1 MGGVMVIVYHY
12 ITFKSHGWSNGY
24 IIISIHLNHMGG
36 VMVIVYHYIDTF
48 KSHGWS
54 NGYRL
59 SLYRYI

>member
-1 MGGVMVIVYHY
+1 
-12 ITFKSHGWSNGY
+12 
-24 IIISIHLNHMGG
+24 MGG

-54 NGYRL
+54 NGLSFIVYHHYIDTFKSHGWSNGYRL

>member
-12 ITFKSHGWSNGY
+12 IDTFKSHGWLSS
-24 IIISIHLNHMGG
+24 IIISIHFNHMGG
-36 VMVIVYHYIDTF
+36 VIIVYHYIDTF

>member
-1 MGGVMVIVYHY
+1 
-12 ITFKSHGWSNGY
+12 
-24 IIISIHLNHMGG
+24 MGG